1 MKKLLLGTVALTAL
15 GVPAIAADMGVRPVY
30 RPVVAYTNWTG
41 CHIGGMVGIQSGRSD
56 GYTTNGAS
64 TITFVGPT
72 AATPPVVEPLAAGQ
86 PLRGGFNMQGFNGGG
101 YGGCDY
107 QVSNWV
113 FGVEGDW
120 SVVNNSGQSGPG
132 VTFLTALPPPIFVN
146 PSNYGKA
153 EERWYATARGRL
165 GYAVDKWLFFV
176 TGGAAWTRID
186 SSLFVTGGPT
196 PGLGGPTPVQFE
208 LQNDRRTGWTIGG
221 GFDYAITNASL
232 MPGWSVRVEYLYM
245 DFRNFT
251 TFTSPTT
258 SGVITGLGTSFV
270 TNLDTKLTNNVVR
283 VGFAYK
289 FGNYAGAYR

>member
-1 MKKLLLGTVALTAL
+1 M
-15 GVPAIAADMGVRPVY
+15 
-30 RPVVAYTNWTG
+30 
-41 CHIGGMVGIQSGRSD
+41 
-56 GYTTNGAS
+56 
-64 TITFVGPT
+64 
-72 AATPPVVEPLAAGQ
+72 
-86 PLRGGFNMQGFNGGG
+86 
-101 YGGCDY
+101 
-107 QVSNWV
+107 
-113 FGVEGDW
+113 
-120 SVVNNSGQSGPG
+120 
-132 VTFLTALPPPIFVN
+132 
-146 PSNYGKA
+146 
-153 EERWYATARGRL
+153 
-165 GYAVDKWLFFV
+165 
-176 TGGAAWTRID
+176 
-186 SSLFVTGGPT
+186 
-196 PGLGGPTPVQFE
+196 QFE